1 MKVMIMD
8 DLTTMVIKDLC
19 KAEKILAD
27 NFKLLSSI
35 SGIEMLELNPLFN
48 NVIDGINDIKRS
60 VNEEINKSRAG

>member
-1 MKVMIMD
+1 
-8 DLTTMVIKDLC
+8 MVIKDLC